1 MNSKKKKFFLY
12 FFTGIVLILLML
24 ALTFSFSGCCITA
37 YLADLS
43 KTKSMESAAAT
54 GANETD
60 TKETTTI
67 ESETTENTTEDET
80 TASDRQSSES
90 KLKEIGQ
97 KFDQL
102 IISEAGTAEIFNFID
117 ANIKDAD
124 PELATVMVAKV
135 IEISEEKKFDFIDK
149 FASHDTQT
157 AISDALGGE
166 YVVDMEMLKNTTDVK
181 LKDLIAETISGKYKI
196 ISVEGFFMPIVDY
209 VAYDAYRE
217 FITEEMNSFMDI
229 YLDESVQPSVMDLG
243 IVVSIDEFLG
253 RINKAFKYLADYPD
267 SPRYANVKKLNAGRL
282 RVYLGGID
290 NTPVFD
296 HSNKI
301 YPEKL
306 AEFED
311 FAVKYEGVGLGD
323 VLKAYLALLSGEN
336 YTHTTKID
344 EFLQN
349 F

>member
-1 MNSKKKKFFLY
+1 MSSKGKKSFLY
-12 FFTGIVLILLML
+12 FFTGIVSILIIL
-24 ALTFSFSGCCITA
+24 ALASSFSGCCITT

-43 KTKSMESAAAT
+43 KTKSTESTTT

-60 TKETTTI
+60 TQETI
-67 ESETTENTTEDET
+67 ASAATEDASEGET
-80 TASDRQSSES
+80 TASDQQSSES

-102 IISEAGTAEIFNFID
+102 VTSGASTVEIFDFID

-124 PELATVMVAKV
+124 PDLATVMVAKV
-135 IEISEEKKFDFIDK
+135 IEISEEKKFDFTDK
-149 FASHDTQT
+149 FTSQGIRT

-166 YVVDMEMLKNTTDVK
+166 YIVDMEMLKNTTNVK
-181 LKDLIAETISGKYKI
+181 LKDLIAETISRKYKI

-229 YLDESVQPSVMDLG
+229 YLDESVQPAVLDLG
-243 IVVSIDEFLG
+243 IVISSAEFLG
-253 RINKAFKYLADYPD
+253 RINKAFKFLADYPD

-311 FAVKYEGVGLGD
+311 FAVKYEGAELGD
-323 VLKAYLALLSGEN
+323 ILKSYLSLLSSEN
-336 YTHTTKID
+336 YIHTVKID

>member
-1 MNSKKKKFFLY
+1 MNSKKKKSFLY
-12 FFTGIVLILLML
+12 FFAGFVYILIILGL
-24 ALTFSFSGCCITA
+24 AFSFSGCCITV

-43 KTKSMESAAAT
+43 KSKSTESNAA
-54 GANETD
+54 GSNEAD
-60 TKETTTI
+60 TQETTT
-67 ESETTENTTEDET
+67 SAATVDTTEGGT
-80 TASDRQSSES
+80 TASDQQSSES

-97 KFDQL
+97 KFDQF
-102 IISEAGTAEIFNFID
+102 ITSGADTVEIFSFID

-135 IEISEEKKFDFIDK
+135 IEISEEKKFDFTDK
-149 FASHDTQT
+149 FTSHGIQT

-166 YVVDMEMLKNTTDVK
+166 YIVDMEMLKNTTDVK
-181 LKDLIAETISGKYKI
+181 LKDLIAETISRKYKI

-229 YLDESVQPSVMDLG
+229 YLDESVQPAVLDLG
-243 IVVSIDEFLG
+243 IVISSDEFLG

-267 SPRYANVKKLNAGRL
+267 SPRYAKVKQLNAGRL

-296 HSNKI
+296 DSNKI

-306 AEFED
+306 AEIED
-311 FAVKYEGVGLGD
+311 FAVKYEGAELGD
-323 VLKAYLALLSGEN
+323 ILKSYLALLSSEN
-336 YTHTTKID
+336 YIHTAKID

>member
-1 MNSKKKKFFLY
+1 MNSKKRKSFLY
-12 FFTGIVLILLML
+12 FFTGIVSILVML
-24 ALTFSFSGCCITA
+24 ALAFSFSGCCITA

-43 KTKSMESAAAT
+43 KTKSTESTTT

-60 TKETTTI
+60 TQETTT
-67 ESETTENTTEDET
+67 SAAT
-80 TASDRQSSES
+80 SDQPSSES

-102 IISEAGTAEIFNFID
+102 VLSGADTVEIFNFID
-117 ANIKDAD
+117 VNIKDAD
-124 PELATVMVAKV
+124 PGLATGMLAKV
-135 IEISEEKKFDFIDK
+135 IEISEEKKFDFTDK
-149 FASHDTQT
+149 FTSHGIQT

-166 YVVDMEMLKNTTDVK
+166 YIVDMEMLKNTTDVK
-181 LKDLIAETISGKYKI
+181 LKDLIAETISRKYKI
-196 ISVEGFFMPIVDY
+196 ISVEGFFTPIVDY
-209 VAYDAYRE
+209 VAYNIYRE
-217 FITEEMNSFMDI
+217 FITEEINSFMDI
-229 YLDESVQPSVMDLG
+229 YLDESVQPSVLDLG
-243 IVVSIDEFLG
+243 IVISIEEFLG

-267 SPRYANVKKLNAGRL
+267 SPRYVTVKQLNAGRL

-296 HSNKI
+296 DSNKI

-311 FAVKYEGVGLGD
+311 FAVKFEGAELGD
-323 VLKAYLALLSGEN
+323 ILKSYLNLLSSEN
-336 YTHTTKID
+336 YIHTAKID